1 MCPRRMLVLLIPAI
15 LVGCST
21 WATSTDP
28 VPGVAA
34 AHQGDHVRVVVEGRP
49 AYDLYDVETLGDSL
63 VGRTGAGDRHAVAIA
78 DVESMQVQKTDTAKT
93 GLLMGG
99 ILIVVLVVAYA
110 VASAA
115 ATASLL
121 DGGF

>member
-1 MCPRRMLVLLIPAI
+1 
-15 LVGCST
+15 
-21 WATSTDP
+21 
-28 VPGVAA
+28 
-34 AHQGDHVRVVVEGRP
+34 VVVEGRP

>member
-1 MCPRRMLVLLIPAI
+1 MCPRRMLVLLIPVI

-34 AHQGDHVRVVVEGRP
+34 AHQGDHVRVAVDGRP
-49 AYDLYDVETLGDSL
+49 AFDLYDVETVGDSL
-63 VGRTGAGDRHAVAIA
+63 VGRSGAGDRHAVALA
-78 DVESMQVQKTDTAKT
+78 DIESMQVQKTDGVKT

-99 ILIVVLVVAYA
+99 ILIAVLVVAFA
-110 VASAA
+110 AASAA

>member
-1 MCPRRMLVLLIPAI
+1 MLVLVIPVI

-28 VPGVAA
+28 VPGVVA
-34 AHQGDHVRVVVEGRP
+34 AHQGDHVRVVTDGSS
-49 AYDLYDVETLGDSL
+49 AYDLYDAQTVGDSL
-63 VGRTGAGDRHAVAIA
+63 VGRSGAGDRHAVALA
-78 DVESMQVQKTDTAKT
+78 DIQSMQVQKTDGLKT

-99 ILIVVLVVAYA
+99 ILVAVLVVTYVA
-110 VASAA
+110 ASAA

-121 DGGF
+121 EGGF